1 MVHGGCFTPGGEGV
15 IPFRHG
21 PPHAAR
27 ARKIGGG
34 PGVIDAALVGGGDS
48 ALNVQHRAANI
59 EMGARQRLNGGIGVG
74 LIFAAYM
81 TSVARQPESRKALQP
96 MLFMGFA
103 VVEALAILGLVLAFI
118 I

>member
-1 MVHGGCFTPGGEGV
+1 MKGINMNV
-15 IPFRHG
+15 IG
-21 PPHAAR
+21 YGLAA
-27 ARKIGGG
+27 IG
-34 PGVIDAALVGGGDS
+34 
-48 ALNVQHRAANI
+48 
-59 EMGARQRLNGGIGVG
+59 GGIGVG

-81 TSVARQPESRKALQP
+81 TSVARQPESQRTLQP